1 MYILRFLNPP
11 GMTKDA
17 SVQCFPEVGR
27 CLIGGM
33 SGGPGSGETVF

>member
-1 MYILRFLNPP
+1 MYILRFLSSPEVTN
-11 GMTKDA
+11 GA